1 MPISE
6 VRKTWFWISLN
17 KMENQWELRWDN
29 STPTST
35 RKVWSWHMTLG
46 QKFYT
51 IRLKRISRTKI
62 RAQCTIVSAFV
73 LSFFHT
79 VLHNLILNQINI
91 SLARKGKIQSS
102 PSLFMHFYF
111 LTALVLLLIK
121 SSLFFFFP
129 IVLVNLNLTHY
140 ALSRNIL
147 LVG

>member
-1 MPISE
+1 

-46 QKFYT
+46 PKFYT

-62 RAQCTIVSAFV
+62 RAQCTIVSAFI
-73 LSFFHT
+73 LSFFQT

-91 SLARKGKIQSS
+91 SLARKGKFN
-102 PSLFMHFYF
+102 PLRPPFAFLFFNRVSFITHK
-111 LTALVLLLIK
+111 VL
-121 SSLFFFFP
+121 SLFFFFP
-129 IVLVNLNLTHY
+129 IVIVNLNLAYY